1 MRSLISEL
9 VALSKLWIKPIWSIP
24 SVFQR
29 ILLFGY
35 LQNNVHPIYY
45 PCFSAIRSQ
54 MPVDVI
60 YLCEHRQWIWKVA
73 PFVSAQ
79 RYPYPE
85 LLLPYKRQVWK
96 VGPFRNP
103 LSSRLDISLLHNFLL
118 HSHPISWLL
127 VLPSKFSFVPLA
139 CRALP
144 PCELAQ
150 SVSSWQINWQRW
162 QGLDTHRCQ
171 NKSLLGQSCSSAKA
185 NTSHFLKLKLCHWVM
200 NHLHGKQ
207 RGGCWNF
214 WSANMI
220 GCLCLSAQWAST
232 TEWRWQKRPLITNC
246 PLLPAAKKKRL
257 LIAGLPHGFL
267 LQTQTMFST
276 TEKNTQVN
284 FFANLEF
291 RLKKGQAGWRWK
303 ARQRSLWHR
312 SQNVAFS
319 LNFFLKF
326 KKETYYFFHQKQ
338 EQAW

>member
-127 VLPSKFSFVPLA
+127 VLPSKFSLVPLA

-144 PCELAQ
+144 PCEFPQ

-162 QGLDTHRCQ
+162 QEHDTHRCQ
-171 NKSLLGQSCSSAKA
+171 NKSLLRTELFFSEGQ
-185 NTSHFLKLKLCHWVM
+185 
-200 NHLHGKQ
+200 HLL
-207 RGGCWNF
+207 F
-214 WSANMI
+214 S
-220 GCLCLSAQWAST
+220 
-232 TEWRWQKRPLITNC
+232 
-246 PLLPAAKKKRL
+246 
-257 LIAGLPHGFL
+257 
-267 LQTQTMFST
+267 QT
-276 TEKNTQVN
+276 
-284 FFANLEF
+284 
-291 RLKKGQAGWRWK
+291 
-303 ARQRSLWHR
+303 
-312 SQNVAFS
+312 
-319 LNFFLKF
+319 
-326 KKETYYFFHQKQ
+326 
-338 EQAW
+338 